1 MISRFFIVILLS
13 LFISC
18 SGIEHNELAPTS
30 NKIVGAD
37 ISFIDQV
44 EYWDI
49 NFYDNGIKEDLL
61 SIFKKYG
68 FNFIRLRLFVDPDS
82 VGTYDAYNIERD
94 QSVSFCGRERTLGY
108 AKQVKSAGFKFLLD
122 LHYSDNWADPGQ
134 QRKPNSWVNLTYDQ
148 LKSRVYSYTKESL
161 EYFIENGVTP
171 DIIQIGNE
179 ITYGF
184 LWDVDTTKSGNS
196 DNIEQFTGLLK
207 EGIRAVRDVSSSIR
221 IMLHT
226 TDSSKWW
233 VDQIVAKSVDFDIL
247 GISYY
252 PKYSGTTEALKSN
265 LTEIA
270 NSYSYDI
277 VVVEYSKN
285 KQEVNDIVFNLPNNR
300 GLGAFI
306 WEPVNWNDSE
316 QAENIF
322 DWQTGTNEGFY
333 TNSLINF
340 YSEIDCF

>member
-1 MISRFFIVILLS
+1 MKCT
-13 LFISC
+13 LFVLFPIFLFMSC
-18 SGIEHNELAPTS
+18 SGLEPNPVATATD
-30 NKIVGAD
+30 KIIGAD
-37 ISFIDQV
+37 ISFIDQE
-44 EYWDI
+44 EYWGV
-49 NFYDNGIKEDLL
+49 NFYDNNVEDSALDIL
-61 SIFKKYG
+61 KRYG
-68 FNFIRLRLFVDPDS
+68 FNYIRLRMFVDPDS
-82 VGTYDAYNIERD
+82 VGTYDAYNKERG
-94 QSVSFCGRERTLGY
+94 QSSVSFCGRERTLGY

-134 QRKPNSWVNLTYDQ
+134 QRKPNSWVNFTYDQ

-184 LWDVDTTKSGNS
+184 LWDVDTTKSGKS
-196 DNIEQFTGLLK
+196 DNIEQFTDLLK
-207 EGIRAVRDVSSSIR
+207 EGIRAVRDVSSSIK

-252 PKYSGTTEALKSN
+252 PKYSGTTEKLKSN

-322 DWQTGTNEGFY
+322 DWQTGTNEGFH
-333 TNSLINF
+333 TNSLIDF
-340 YSEIDCF
+340 YLELD